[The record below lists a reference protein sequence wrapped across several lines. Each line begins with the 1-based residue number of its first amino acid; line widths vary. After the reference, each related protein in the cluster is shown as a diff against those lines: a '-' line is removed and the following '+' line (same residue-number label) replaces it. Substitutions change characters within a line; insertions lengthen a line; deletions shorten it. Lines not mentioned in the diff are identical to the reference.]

1 MPVGRSR
8 VALLITELH
17 PGGAERVVYELAT
30 RLDARFDP
38 FVIALWSPDGI
49 DGRVATALRLAGI
62 PVHLLRV
69 RAKLDLPRLV
79 PLVRLLRAER
89 PAILHAHLFHA
100 NLVARLV
107 APLVGGLPVITTHHA
122 VQPGRHS
129 PRLLADRVTTRLDTR
144 TVAVSQAAAEFARDV
159 VGVRPEAVR
168 MIPNGIDLERA
179 HESYDVVEA
188 RRDLDLPPDR
198 PVVGTV
204 GRLDREKGHADLLHS
219 WRHVL
224 AGHPGA
230 TLAIAGD
237 GSERSSLVSLAAR
250 LGISPSVRLVGH
262 CRQVP
267 RFLAA
272 LDVFAMPSRA
282 ESFGLALVEALAAG
296 LPCVASAVGGLPE
309 VMGGAG
315 VLVPPRAP
323 ALLGAA
329 ISGVLADPA
338 RRTSLGTAA
347 RARAQLFPVEKMIA
361 GYEALYDEV
370 LGAPR

>member
-1 MPVGRSR
+1 MPIGHSR

-17 PGGAERVVYELAT
+17 SGGAERVVYELAT
-30 RLDARFDP
+30 RMNARFDP
-38 FVIALWSPDGI
+38 FVIALWSPDGV
-49 DGRVATALRLAGI
+49 DGRVATSLRLAGV
-62 PVHLLRV
+62 PVHPLRV
-69 RAKLDLPRLV
+69 RGKVDLARLV
-79 PLVRLLRAER
+79 PLVRLIRTLR

-107 APLVGGLPVITTHHA
+107 APLVGGLPVIATHHA
-122 VQPGRHS
+122 VERGRLS
-129 PRLLADRVTTRLDTR
+129 PRVLVDRATTRLDTR
-144 TVAVSQAAAEFARDV
+144 TVAVSQAAAQFAQEVVGARPDV
-159 VGVRPEAVR
+159 VRI
-168 MIPNGIDLERA
+168 IPNGIDLERS
-179 HESYDVVEA
+179 HEACGVAEA

-198 PVVGTV
+198 PVVGTI

-224 AGHPGA
+224 AGHPDA

-237 GSERSSLVSLAAR
+237 GAERSTLVSLAAR
-250 LGISPSVRLVGH
+250 LGISQSVRLLGH

-272 LDVFAMPSRA
+272 LDVFAMPSRV

-309 VMGGAG
+309 VLGGAG

-323 ALLGAA
+323 ELLGAA
-329 ISGVLADPA
+329 IARVLADPA

-347 RARAQLFPVEKMIA
+347 RARAQFFPIEKMIA

-370 LGAPR
+370 LSAPR

>member
-1 MPVGRSR
+1 
-8 VALLITELH
+8 
-17 PGGAERVVYELAT
+17 
-30 RLDARFDP
+30 
-38 FVIALWSPDGI
+38 
-49 DGRVATALRLAGI
+49 VATALRLAGI
-62 PVHLLRV
+62 QVHLLRV
-69 RAKLDLPRLV
+69 RGKLDLARLV
-79 PLVRLLRAER
+79 PLVRLLRSER

-107 APLVGGLPVITTHHA
+107 APIVGALPVITTHHA
-122 VQPGRHS
+122 VQHGRLS
-129 PRLLADRVTTRLDTR
+129 PRVLVDRATTRLDTR
-144 TVAVSQAAAEFARDV
+144 TVAVSQAAAQFARDIVGARSDV
-159 VGVRPEAVR
+159 VRV
-168 MIPNGIDLERA
+168 IPNGIDLERA
-179 HESYDVVEA
+179 NESCGVTEA

-198 PVVGTV
+198 PVVGTM
-204 GRLDREKGHADLLHS
+204 GRLDREKGHSDLLHS
-219 WRHVL
+219 WQHVL
-224 AGHPGA
+224 AGHPDA

-237 GSERSSLVSLAAR
+237 GAERSTLESLADR
-250 LGISPSVRLVGH
+250 LGISQSVRLLGH
-262 CRQVP
+262 CRQAP

-272 LDVFAMPSRA
+272 LDVFAMPSRV

-329 ISGVLADPA
+329 ISSVLADPA

-347 RARAQLFPVEKMIA
+347 RARAQSFPIEKMIA

-370 LGAPR
+370 LSAPR